1 LPCPSWV
8 TDAST
13 VLDLTALLVAAAATV
28 TALEFIALRG
38 DFQRYG
44 LFDPR
49 IMHATSSTVITKR
62 ITRVS
67 IPRVAGVDLILAA
80 LVILGIAFD
89 VSPGLPLVAL
99 AITTVLRTYLLRY
112 GGEGSDNMAQ
122 VLTISAAIAF
132 VFSGNSTVGEIAL
145 VFVAAQL
152 CLAYGASGVA
162 KLFGRA
168 WRSGTAVGGVL
179 HTAFGHGG
187 IVRSAL
193 DRSPGA
199 GRLLSWLVIGL
210 EVLFPVGVLVGGW
223 VALVA
228 LAAIATL
235 QLTIAVLMGLNRF
248 ALWFFA
254 AFPATTWTA
263 CQYGVL
269 SP

>member
-1 LPCPSWV
+1 V
-8 TDAST
+8 
-13 VLDLTALLVAAAATV
+13 TALLAGAAAIV
-28 TALEFIALRG
+28 TALEFLALRRE
-38 DFQRYG
+38 FQRYG

-49 IMHATSSTVITKR
+49 IMHARSSSVITR
-62 ITRVS
+62 RLARVS
-67 IPRVAGVDLILAA
+67 MPRVAGAQLVLAL
-80 LVILGIAFD
+80 LVILCLALD
-89 VSPGLPLVAL
+89 ASPGLPLVAL

-122 VLTISAAIAF
+122 VLTISAAVAF
-132 VFSGNSTVGEIAL
+132 VLGEDSAVGQIAL

-179 HTAFGHGG
+179 HTAFGHPG

-193 DRSPGA
+193 DRWPGA
-199 GRLLSWLVIGL
+199 SRMLSWAVIGV
-210 EVLFPVGVLVGGW
+210 EILFPVGVLLGGW
-223 VALVA
+223 VTFGA
-228 LAAIATL
+228 LAAVAAL
-235 QLTIAVLMGLNRF
+235 QLSISVLMGLNRF

-254 AFPATTWTA
+254 AFPAAAWTA
-263 CQYGVL
+263 CRYGVL